1 MPTVRDVELAM
12 LRQYEAACKNDDEDR
27 INEVCAALRV
37 LRELFAEH
45 LKI

>member
-12 LRQYEAACKNDDEDR
+12 LRQYEAACNNDDEDR
-27 INEVCAALRV
+27 MSEVRAALRV